1 MIVLFIFVNLSVIIM
16 RETLA
21 GDLAMHCLQ
30 RGGWFGVR
38 DGGGAA
44 LGQPELGKGL
54 FAETELFGCGYRV
67 IIDNI
72 QYGKHRL
79 TIALDADL
87 HFRQGLETL
96 GAVDMTI
103 AVQVGNV
110 FLVGV
115 DCDTSE
121 LQCMSGR

>member
-1 MIVLFIFVNLSVIIM
+1 M
-16 RETLA
+16 
-21 GDLAMHCLQ
+21 
-30 RGGWFGVR
+30 R

-44 LGQPELGKGL
+44 LGQTELGKGL
-54 FAETELFGCGYRV
+54 FAQTELFWCGYRV
-67 IIDNI
+67 VIDNV
-72 QYGKHRL
+72 QYGQHRL

-87 HFRQGLETL
+87 HLGQGLESL